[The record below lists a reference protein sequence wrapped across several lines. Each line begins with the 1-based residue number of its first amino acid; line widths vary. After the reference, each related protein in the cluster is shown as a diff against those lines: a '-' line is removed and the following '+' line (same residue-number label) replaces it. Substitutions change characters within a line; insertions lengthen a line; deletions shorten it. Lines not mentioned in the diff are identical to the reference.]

1 MQTLQPLYENFRYVW
16 PRASRPSASQLETIV
31 KIREQAAAYKNLKQ
45 SELLGEVRRLKAI
58 VERDPKHRISSV
70 LVPGLALVSEAARRV
85 LGINY
90 YDVQLLAGLALSQN
104 AIAEMKTGEG
114 KTYVGALASFIHA
127 LRGRGVHFMTTN
139 AYLAERDRELISPV
153 FEVLGMSVGLLQ
165 QDSPPFAKQKAY
177 ACDVT
182 YGPGYEFGF
191 DYLRDQIALLSST
204 KRGLGE
210 EYQRRR
216 RGHRN
221 ATVPQMQRGHSCA
234 IIDEVDSVL
243 LDEATTPLVLS
254 SGSDQPVKMPEP
266 YRAAIKMSEKLQADV
281 HYVVDRSARTVRL
294 TKEGITTVRSDL
306 DATARV
312 GLQRPWPDYVEQA
325 LHASLHLKCD
335 VDYIVKD
342 DKVQI
347 VDENTGRVFAERSWR
362 DGLHQAV
369 QAKESV
375 TITEENRPIARISRQ
390 QYFRLYDSL
399 CGMTGTALGSEREFW
414 NVYRQPVVVIPT
426 CKPCQRQV
434 FPTRYFDTVDNKW
447 TAIAEVVA
455 DIHKS
460 GQPVLVG
467 TRTIENSE
475 AIAAKLHQRGIAYRL
490 LNGKQDADEAR
501 VVAGAG
507 QRSAV
512 TIATNMAGRGTDIKL
527 GPGVAELGGLHVI
540 VTEPHESARI
550 DRQLMGRAARQGDP
564 GTCQVFVSGEDSL
577 VTRHAAWLG
586 QYLRKRAD
594 HHGEVVS
601 KLDHEVT
608 ALQRKT
614 EREHYAK
621 RRQLFA
627 QESWF
632 EDVLSKLAKES

>member
-1 MQTLQPLYENFRYVW
+1 MQTLQPLYENLRYVW
-16 PRASRPSASQLETIV
+16 PRASKPRAGESETVV
-31 KIREQAAAYKNLKQ
+31 KIRQQAAAYEKLRK
-45 SELLGEVRRLKAI
+45 SELPGEVQRLKEI
-58 VERDPKHRISSV
+58 VERDPKHRIRSV
-70 LVPGLALVSEAARRV
+70 LVPGLALVSEAARRT
-85 LGINY
+85 LGIQY

-127 LRGRGVHFMTTN
+127 LKGRGVHFMTTN
-139 AYLAERDRELISPV
+139 AYLAERDWEQIAPV
-153 FEVLGMSVGLLQ
+153 FEILGMSVGLLQ
-165 QDSPPFAKQKAY
+165 QDMPPAAKQKAY

-182 YGPGYEFGF
+182 YGPGYDFGF
-191 DYLRDQIALLSST
+191 DYLRDQIALLSNT

-210 EYQRRR
+210 EYQRLR
-216 RGHRN
+216 RGAGSR
-221 ATVPQMQRGHSCA
+221 AVTQMQRGHSCA

-254 SGSDQPVKMPEP
+254 SGSDQPSGTPEL
-266 YRAAIKMSEKLQADV
+266 YFAAMKTADNLEDDV
-281 HYVVDRSARTVRL
+281 HYVIDASAKSVRL
-294 TKEGITTVRSDL
+294 TEEGVSTVYSDL
-306 DATARV
+306 QAAARG
-312 GLQRPWPDYVEQA
+312 GLQRPWPEYVEQA
-325 LHASLHLKCD
+325 LHASLQLTRD

-347 VDENTGRVFAERSWR
+347 VDENTGRVFAERTWR

-369 QAKESV
+369 QVKESV
-375 TITEENRPIARISRQ
+375 TISEENHPIARISRQ

-414 NVYRQPVVVIPT
+414 NVYRLPVDVIPT
-426 CKPCQRQV
+426 RKPCRRQV
-434 FPTRYFDTVDNKW
+434 FPTRFFDTADSKW
-447 TAIAEVVA
+447 SAIAEVVA
-455 DIHKS
+455 RIHKS
-460 GQPVLVG
+460 GQPILVG

-475 AIAAKLHQRGIAYRL
+475 AIAVKLEEIGIPYRL

-527 GPGVAELGGLHVI
+527 GPGVAELEGLHVI

-564 GTCQVFVSGEDSL
+564 GTCQVFVSGDDSL
-577 VTRHAAWLG
+577 IKRHAAWLG

-594 HHGEVVS
+594 DRGEVTA
-601 KLDHEVT
+601 KLDHDV
-608 ALQRKT
+608 ASLQRKT
-614 EREHYAK
+614 ERDNYAK